1 MESDLLD
8 VSGAS
13 KSLWLVKVPHFIAE
27 QWETQGQDGDI
38 VGKLQI
44 ATVAV
49 PGRVEPAHQISVQVS
64 VGGEDSGA
72 VEEFVLAEIP
82 LGSQVLAFDSNPETE
97 RFKIRGKVG
106 KSYNMN
112 PRDDEAYRRA
122 IRERTNNLNN
132 VKEVKS
138 LSAAVAQ
145 ANAAAVRDID
155 FIPPRYAEAK
165 QIAAQSGTSLKR
177 QRAEVDGKD
186 VRSRVL
192 QAFSERDRLTL
203 KELLS
208 MTQAPERDIKEQ
220 LKNLA
225 DFHSKGP
232 YRNFWELKLEYRAGS
247 SSTAQKS

>member
-8 VSGAS
+8 LSGAS

-27 QWETQGQDGDI
+27 QWDAHAQDGDV

-44 ATVAV
+44 ATVPV
-49 PGRVEPAHQISVQVS
+49 PGRVETAHQISVQLS
-64 VGGEDSGA
+64 VGGEESGA

-82 LGSQVLAFDSNPETE
+82 LGTQVLAFESNPETE
-97 RFKIRGKVG
+97 RFKVRGKIG

-112 PRDDEAYRRA
+112 PRDDEAYRKA
-122 IRERTNNLNN
+122 IRERTINSQK

-138 LSAAVAQ
+138 ISVSVAQ
-145 ANAAAVRDID
+145 AQSAAIRDVD

-165 QIAAQSGTSLKR
+165 QLAAQSGTSLKR

-192 QAFSERDRLTL
+192 QAFSEKDRLTF
-203 KELLS
+203 KELMS
-208 MTQAPERDIKEQ
+208 MTQAPERDLKEQ

-225 DFHSKGP
+225 DFHFKGP
-232 YRNFWELKLEYRAGS
+232 YRNFWELKLEYRAG
-247 SSTAQKS
+247 TNVTLKG